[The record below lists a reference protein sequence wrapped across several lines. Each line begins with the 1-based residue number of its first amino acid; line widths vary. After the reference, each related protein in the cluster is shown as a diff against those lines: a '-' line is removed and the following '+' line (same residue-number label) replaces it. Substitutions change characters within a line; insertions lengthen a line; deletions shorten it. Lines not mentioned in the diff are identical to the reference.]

1 MVDVQSAHINA
12 YIKER
17 MGEAFS
23 AKDFRTWAGTL
34 LCACALAR
42 RAKETGSTQTARK
55 RAVREAI
62 REVSEHLGNTPAVC
76 RSSYVFPSVIRSYE
90 EGRVI
95 RDYFHHVAELTGEGG
110 RKVERSERALLE
122 LLR

>member
-1 MVDVQSAHINA
+1 
-12 YIKER
+12 
-17 MGEAFS
+17 MGESFS

-42 RAKETGSTQTARK
+42 EGGQDGSATSR
-55 RAVREAI
+55 RRSVREAI
-62 REVSEHLGNTPAVC
+62 REVAEHLGNTPAVC
-76 RSSYVFPSVIRSYE
+76 RSSYVFPAVIRSYE

-95 RDYFHHVAELTGEGG
+95 EAYFDSAGDLMNGNL
-110 RKVERSERALLE
+110 RRVERSERALLE